1 MRLRWLDIENDAT
14 FHRNQDFGDV
24 NNKLEKV
31 MQVLD
36 DQIVFVVPHFNESI
50 PRWHYIPRLYAYTP
64 LKRKNNRPNLPFTSI
79 LYSLAQQ
86 RKTRWSILVVVV
98 TTTMKIGDDDDG
110 DDDDDVGLP
119 RRTTAKICGIDNNR
133 IILLK
138 CFF

>member
-1 MRLRWLDIENDAT
+1 M
-14 FHRNQDFGDV
+14 
-24 NNKLEKV
+24 
-31 MQVLD
+31 
-36 DQIVFVVPHFNESI
+36 
-50 PRWHYIPRLYAYTP
+50 
-64 LKRKNNRPNLPFTSI
+64 
-79 LYSLAQQ
+79 
-86 RKTRWSILVVVV
+86 VVV